1 MLRRMAPRTPPQ
13 SPSVRYAVWNNKGG
27 VGKTFLTFII
37 ACAYA
42 QKHPERTV
50 VVLDLCPQANV
61 SEILLGGN
69 GVGGAELAKLLTKQ
83 PRQTIG
89 GYFDQRIAQ
98 PHKRTGTEVSFLLD
112 LPAINPAMPTNL
124 RLVAGD
130 PSLEVQTQAMNQIS
144 GQSLPQDAW
153 ANVHRWGM
161 DLIEAISTQIPSSV
175 FFIDCNPSFSA
186 YTEVA
191 LLAANRVIVP
201 CTADGSSA
209 RAIDNVGQLLYGIGL
224 PAQYQGVN
232 FAAQAGKHGLP
243 LPSIHLV
250 PLNRST
256 QYDKK
261 ASKAFSAMYEAI
273 QTRVQNLRR
282 QKPSHFSLHP
292 SVSPFLD
299 IPDAHSVSVVAS
311 HEGVPLSGVT
321 PGAHEVHGVPAQVN
335 SEPLTRYRT
344 AVDKLVDLL

>member
-1 MLRRMAPRTPPQ
+1 MASQ
-13 SPSVRYAVWNNKGG
+13 SQTQGSPVRYAVWNNKGG

-37 ACAYA
+37 ASAYA
-42 QKHPERTV
+42 EKHPDRTV
-50 VVLDLCPQANV
+50 VVFDMCPQANV

-69 GVGGAELAKLLTKQ
+69 GVGGAQLAKLLAKQ

-89 GYFDQRIAQ
+89 GYFDQRITQ
-98 PHKRTGTEVSFLLD
+98 PHKRTGTEFSFLLD
-112 LPAINPAMPTNL
+112 LKTINSNIPANL

-130 PSLEVQTQAMNQIS
+130 PSLEVQTQAMNQIA

-153 ANVHRWGM
+153 ANVHRWGL
-161 DLIEAISTQIPSSV
+161 DLIDAISTQIPNTV

-186 YTEVA
+186 YTGVA
-191 LLAANRVIVP
+191 LLAADRVIVP

-232 FAAQAGKHGLP
+232 FAAQAGKHGLS
-243 LPSIHLV
+243 LPSVHLV

-273 QTRVQNLRR
+273 QNRVVNLRK
-282 QKPSHFSLHP
+282 QKPGSFSLP
-292 SVSPFLD
+292 PNTSPFLD

-311 HEGVPLSGVT
+311 HKGVPLSGVT
-321 PGAHEVHGVPAQVN
+321 QGAHNVHGVRAQVN
-335 SEPLTRYRT
+335 PEPLQRYRE
-344 AVDKLVDLL
+344 AVDKLVSLL

>member
-1 MLRRMAPRTPPQ
+1 MLRRMAHRP
-13 SPSVRYAVWNNKGG
+13 SPKAQPVRYAVWNNKGG
-27 VGKTFLTFII
+27 VGKTFLTFIL
-37 ACAYA
+37 ASAYA
-42 QKHPERTV
+42 EKNPEQTV
-50 VVLDLCPQANV
+50 VVLDLCPQANA

-69 GVGGAELAKLLTKQ
+69 GKGGTQLAKLLAKQ

-89 GYFDQRIAQ
+89 GYFDQRITQ
-98 PHKRTGTEVSFLLD
+98 PHRKTGTELSFLLD
-112 LPAINPAMPTNL
+112 LPALNPAMPQNL

-130 PSLEVQTQAMNQIS
+130 PSLEVQTQAMNQIA

-161 DLIEAISTQIPSSV
+161 DLIEAISTQIPSAV

-232 FAAQAGKHGLP
+232 FAAQASKHGLP

-273 QTRVQNLRR
+273 QHRVQNLRR
-282 QKPSHFSLHP
+282 QKPSSFSLP
-292 SVSPFLD
+292 ASESPFLD

-311 HEGVPLSGVT
+311 HEGVPLSAVT
-321 PGAHEVHGVPAQVN
+321 PGVHDVHGVPAQVN
-335 SEPLTRYRT
+335 PEPLTRYRD
-344 AVDKLVDLL
+344 AVDRLVALL

>member
-1 MLRRMAPRTPPQ
+1 MLRPMATKPQ
-13 SPSVRYAVWNNKGG
+13 PHSSPLRYAIWNNKGG

-42 QKHPERTV
+42 EKYPDRSV
-50 VVLDLCPQANV
+50 VVLDMCPQANV

-69 GVGGAELAKLLTKQ
+69 GAGGAQLAKLLAKQ

-89 GYFDQRIAQ
+89 GYFDQRISQ
-98 PHKRTGTEVSFLLD
+98 PHKRTGTEFSFLLE
-112 LPAINPAMPTNL
+112 LQSINPKMPANL
-124 RLVAGD
+124 RLIAGD
-130 PSLEVQTQAMNQIS
+130 PSLEVQTQAMNQIA

-153 ANVHRWGM
+153 ANVHRWAL
-161 DLIEAISTQIPSSV
+161 DLIDAISTQIPGTV

-186 YTEVA
+186 YTGVA
-191 LLAANRVIVP
+191 LLAADRVIVP

-224 PAQYQGVN
+224 PSQYQGVN
-232 FAAQAGKHGLP
+232 FSAQAGKHGLS

-261 ASKAFSAMYEAI
+261 ASKAFSAMYDAI
-273 QTRVQNLRR
+273 KNRVTNLRR
-282 QKPSHFSLHP
+282 QRPGSFSLP
-292 SVSPFLD
+292 QSLSPFLD

-321 PGAHEVHGVPAQVN
+321 QGAHDVHGVPAQVN
-335 SEPLTRYRT
+335 PEPLKRYRE

>member
-1 MLRRMAPRTPPQ
+1 MATKTMP
-13 SPSVRYAVWNNKGG
+13 RYAVWNNKGG
-27 VGKTFLTFII
+27 VGKTFLTFIL
-37 ACAYA
+37 ASAYA
-42 QKHPERTV
+42 EKHPESMV
-50 VVLDLCPQANV
+50 VVLDMCPQANV

-69 GVGGAELAKLLTKQ
+69 GAGGGELTKLLAKT

-89 GYFDQRIAQ
+89 GYFDQRIEQ
-98 PHKRTGTEVSFLLD
+98 PHKKTGTEFSFLLD
-112 LPAINPAMPTNL
+112 LPAINPKMPVNL

-130 PSLEVQTQAMNQIS
+130 PSLEVQTQAMNQIA
-144 GQSLPQDAW
+144 GQSLPREAW
-153 ANVHRWGM
+153 ANVYRWAL
-161 DLIEAISTQIPSSV
+161 DLIEAITTQIPNAV

-186 YTEVA
+186 YTGVA
-191 LLAANRVIVP
+191 LVASNRLIVP

-224 PAQYQGVN
+224 PAQYQNVN
-232 FAAQAGKHGLP
+232 FSAQAGRQGIS

-261 ASKAFSAMYEAI
+261 ASKAFSAMYTAI
-273 QTRVQNLRR
+273 QHRVTALRA
-282 QKPSHFSLHP
+282 QKPANFSLP
-292 SVSPFLD
+292 AGVSPFLD

-321 PGAHEVHGVPAQVN
+321 IGAHKVYGVTAQVN
-335 SEPLTRYRT
+335 PEPMERYEK
-344 AVDKLVDLL
+344 AVDAVIELL

>member
-1 MLRRMAPRTPPQ
+1 MLRRMVPRPHPL
-13 SPSVRYAVWNNKGG
+13 SGPVRYAIWNNKGG

-37 ACAYA
+37 ASAYA
-42 QKHPERTV
+42 EKHPDRSV
-50 VVLDLCPQANV
+50 VVLDMCPQANV

-69 GVGGAELAKLLTKQ
+69 GAGGAQLAKLLAKQ

-98 PHKRTGTEVSFLLD
+98 PHKRTGTEFSFLLD
-112 LPAINPAMPTNL
+112 LQALNPKMPANL

-130 PSLEVQTQAMNQIS
+130 PSLEVQTQAMNQIA

-153 ANVHRWGM
+153 ANVHRWVF
-161 DLIEAISTQIPSSV
+161 DIVDAINTQIPNSV

-186 YTEVA
+186 YTGVA
-191 LLAANRVIVP
+191 LLAADRVIVP

-232 FAAQAGKHGLP
+232 FSAQAGKHGLS

-273 QTRVQNLRR
+273 QNRVINLRK
-282 QKPSHFSLHP
+282 QKPGNFSLP
-292 SVSPFLD
+292 QSISPFLD

-321 PGAHEVHGVPAQVN
+321 QGAHDVHGVPAQVN
-335 SEPLTRYRT
+335 AEPLRRYRE
-344 AVDKLVDLL
+344 AVEKLVELL